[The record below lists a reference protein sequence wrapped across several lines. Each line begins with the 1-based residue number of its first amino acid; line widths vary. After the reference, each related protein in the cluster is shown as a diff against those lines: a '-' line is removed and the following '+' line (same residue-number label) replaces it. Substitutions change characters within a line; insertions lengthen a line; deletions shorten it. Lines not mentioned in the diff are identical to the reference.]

1 MSSFILNGRY
11 KLVKA
16 AGQGGTANVF
26 LAEETKSGAKVAV
39 KVLKK
44 SMAEQQDMLGRFRR
58 EAATLE
64 KVAHPNIVKLIELS
78 ESPQGLVLVMEWAE
92 GQRLDEISL
101 TPDEVKLVLV
111 QLASAL
117 ATVHAAGVLHRDL
130 KPENVMVERRP
141 EEPVRA
147 RLLDFGIARFGGEPP
162 PGGFVSMLGQVAG
175 TPSILAPEQIRG
187 EAPDTRSDV
196 YSFGILGWRMVTGAV
211 PFAGKSDFATLQ
223 MHLQDKL
230 PKFKPLDPSL
240 AVFEPVLRK
249 CLEKKPEDRFHEGM
263 ELLSALGTATT
274 APAAS
279 APPAEMAAPASTP
292 SPAAVEAPVKK
303 KKWWPFG

>member
-1 MSSFILNGRY
+1 M
-11 KLVKA
+11 
-16 AGQGGTANVF
+16 F
-26 LAEETKSGAKVAV
+26 LAEETKSGTKVAV

-58 EAATLE
+58 EAATLQ
-64 KVAHPNIVKLIELS
+64 KVSHPNIVKLIELT

-130 KPENVMVERRP
+130 KPENVMVERVP
-141 EEPVRA
+141 GEGVRA

-187 EAPDTRSDV
+187 ETPDTRSDV
-196 YSFGILGWRMVTGAV
+196 YAFGILGWRMVTGAV

-240 AVFEPVLRK
+240 AAFEPVLRR
-249 CLEKKPEDRFHEGM
+249 CLEKKPDDRFHEGM
-263 ELLSALGTATT
+263 ELLNALGMAT
-274 APAAS
+274 APAVATS
-279 APPAEMAAPASTP
+279 ATP
-292 SPAAVEAPVKK
+292 LPTSPSSAAVEAPAKK